1 MAIGLGA
8 GDPWTRLF
16 GPMKEIRATWPS
28 YGWSWDA
35 RVSCV
40 TSSFSVDLES
50 KARSVAA
57 LAFTNEWTPAT
68 LPQAPPPVR
77 EVADRAGGLRAGQLI
92 LSSAPAGSYFS
103 YGLWWPW
110 GDGMTTSVRIGLGG
124 PGSKQEALQR
134 LRDIFGVEL

>member
-1 MAIGLGA
+1 
-8 GDPWTRLF
+8 
-16 GPMKEIRATWPS
+16 
-28 YGWSWDA
+28 
-35 RVSCV
+35 
-40 TSSFSVDLES
+40 
-50 KARSVAA
+50 
-57 LAFTNEWTPAT
+57 
-68 LPQAPPPVR
+68 VR

-92 LSSAPAGSYFS
+92 LASGPVGGYFS

>member
-1 MAIGLGA
+1 
-8 GDPWTRLF
+8 
-16 GPMKEIRATWPS
+16 MKEIRATWPS

-110 GDGMTTSVRIGLGG
+110 GDGMTTSARIGLGG
-124 PGSKQEALQR
+124 SFATESALEK
-134 LRDIFGVEL
+134 LRDVFGVEA